1 MNSTVKDLDDLIIDQ
16 LERHTYYSYDKSHG
30 VILVEIYADYRDEVD
45 RKTITEWCQADDPH
59 KAFGDSLFEWYET
72 STWETE
78 DEIVKA
84 IRNNW
89 TSKRFPFDE
98 NEEYITEWLR
108 EHIEYVYPEKHFLS
122 QSVCVDI
129 IVDTGDANYD
139 YVLNDV
145 YPHYDGRYEETIPEE
160 ASILWLARQQGYNKR
175 QLTAAMKKEKFAD
188 SKLLKSLRSEVL
200 NCGSHMNALTFFVEM
215 KLGTLFDL
223 LERIREDS
231 KNDDKDGYRT
241 VQKRHGRGKII
252 LSKDSVC
259 GLYDNW
265 SGSGSVLEIELERD
279 VELPIRFIGTALPD
293 GGRGYGAANVYGI
306 CNSFWKPSLLKIA

>member
-122 QSVCVDI
+122 QSATQI
-129 IVDTGDANYD
+129 TIMSSMTFIRIMT
-139 YVLNDV
+139 
-145 YPHYDGRYEETIPEE
+145 DGMRRPF
-160 ASILWLARQQGYNKR
+160 RRKR
-175 QLTAAMKKEKFAD
+175 PF
-188 SKLLKSLRSEVL
+188 
-200 NCGSHMNALTFFVEM
+200 CGSPDSR
-215 KLGTLFDL
+215 GT
-223 LERIREDS
+223 
-231 KNDDKDGYRT
+231 T
-241 VQKRHGRGKII
+241 
-252 LSKDSVC
+252 SV
-259 GLYDNW
+259 N
-265 SGSGSVLEIELERD
+265 
-279 VELPIRFIGTALPD
+279 
-293 GGRGYGAANVYGI
+293 
-306 CNSFWKPSLLKIA
+306 